1 MRIAS
6 IETFSA
12 KEVSFVRVRTD
23 DGHEGYGQLSAWNAN
38 ISALALHQQIA
49 PIALGSDPLAIEELV
64 ERCFLK
70 EYKFPG
76 AFTTRAIGGLDTAL
90 WDLKGKAEGK
100 SVCQLLGQYR
110 TSIDAY
116 GSSMRRD
123 ITPQDEAERMKRL
136 QAEHGFRAF
145 KIRVGKVFGN
155 DVDQWPGRTEELI
168 PTIRQALDGQTTL
181 FADGNSAFT
190 PKRAIEVGRLLEQHR
205 YSHFEEPC
213 PFPELEWTAEVAK
226 ALDIPVSGGEQD
238 TDLSQWQ
245 RMIRMRAVDI
255 VQPNVS
261 YVGGISRALRVAR
274 MANEAG
280 MLCTPHNANK
290 TMTLVF
296 TLHLLGA
303 LRNAGPYMEYTLEHD
318 PWAEGL
324 FEDADLEVRDGSVA
338 IPEGPGWGVKIR
350 QDWLDKADYAISR
363 LD

>member
-1 MRIAS
+1 MKIKS
-6 IETFSA
+6 IETFA
-12 KEVSFVRVRTD
+12 TRDVSFVRVRTD
-23 DGHEGYGQLSAWNAN
+23 DGHEGYGQISAWNAN

-49 PIALGSDPLAIEELV
+49 PIALGSDALDIHGLV

-90 WDLKGKAEGK
+90 WDLRGKAEGK

-123 ITPQDEAERMKRL
+123 ITPQDEAERMRRL
-136 QAEHGFRAF
+136 QDKHGFRAF

-155 DVDQWPGRTEELI
+155 DEDQWPGRTEELI
-168 PTIRQALDGQTTL
+168 PTVRRAVGELTTL

-190 PKRAIEVGRLLEQHR
+190 PKRAIEVGRLLEQHHF
-205 YSHFEEPC
+205 SHFEEPC
-213 PFPELEWTAEVAK
+213 PFPELEWTAEVAA

-238 TDLSQWQ
+238 TCIAHWK
-245 RMIRMRAVDI
+245 RMIHMRAVDI
-255 VQPNVS
+255 VQPNIS
-261 YVGGISRALRVAR
+261 YVGGICRAMRVAG
-274 MANEAG
+274 MAEEAS

-296 TLHLLGA
+296 TLHMLGA
-303 LRNAGPYMEYTLEHD
+303 LRNAGPFMEYTIEHD
-318 PWAEGL
+318 PWAVDL
-324 FEDADLEVRDGSVA
+324 FEDADLEVKDGKVS
-338 IPEGPGWGVKIR
+338 IPDGPGWGVRIR
-350 QDWLDKADYAISR
+350 PEWLGKADYRVSR